1 MGCGAHNRA
10 VEASAW
16 SAYDEGYL
24 RAYQWASS
32 LAAGAALPQ
41 EAPTVQLGPG
51 EVAHA
56 HLAAM
61 SVSGY
66 FGDDG
71 QYQRSFFLFGGPV
84 GLALTGAASL
94 AHNASKKAEAQRAAI
109 PRWHDLGNAD
119 LTMTNQRLAAS
130 ASGQAHSF
138 LYADTGPL
146 QWAAPG
152 PSGSPAVQMQ
162 PAGMPPLRLE
172 SPWAPLLY
180 VFVHHLLDGRPPAV
194 PLPGGLLDRATA
206 QGRLG

>member
-1 MGCGAHNRA
+1 VS
-10 VEASAW
+10 VEASDW

-24 RAYQWASS
+24 RAHQWSLS

-41 EAPTVQLGPG
+41 ETPAIALGPG

-56 HLAAM
+56 SLAAM
-61 SVSGY
+61 RVTGY
-66 FGDDG
+66 FGEDG
-71 QYQRSFFLFGGPV
+71 QYQRSFFLLGGPV

-94 AHNASKKAEAQRAAI
+94 AHNAAKKAEAQQAAI

-119 LTMTNQRLAAS
+119 VTMTNQRLV
-130 ASGQAHSF
+130 ASGNGQQTRSF

-146 QWAAPG
+146 QWAPPAL
-152 PSGSPAVQMQ
+152 SGSPAVSMQ

-180 VFVHHLLDGRPPAV
+180 VFVHHLLDGRPPGV
-194 PLPGGLLDRATA
+194 PLPDGLLERATA
-206 QGRLG
+206 QGRLA